1 MGNAEERTLMRRFV
15 VIALLGVFPAPAAAQ
30 TLSSVSQESVP
41 SANVRF
47 EFPPPE
53 VRIGEFR
60 AALRV
65 RLHFDWRDFNPE
77 LGEDEF
83 LFRRARVALEGRLFD
98 DLEYE
103 LDADLRDE
111 ERPWRDVYLNYRRF
125 RAAEI
130 QGGRFKIPFGLEQT
144 TGIFN
149 INFVERSLIG
159 SDLSPAR
166 ERGGMVHGR
175 VAKDI
180 LEYQVGVF
188 AGDGDS
194 TRFAGEAVDQTWA
207 GRVVLTPW
215 ENNRGV
221 LHSAQIGAN
230 ATWGS
235 LDEGLFGMRGRTLS
249 GYVFFEPVYVKGQ
262 RRRLGVDG
270 RWTPGSVLVQAEYIR
285 VTDERNGQ
293 GLGDVDLPD
302 AIAEGWYLAGTW
314 VLTGENKSGGSV
326 QPSRPFPTEGV
337 GAIELAAR
345 IEELKFSSAG
355 TGGEPPFANPRAANI
370 LPNRDRILTLGVN
383 WYLNRFVRIVANGTR
398 EDLLDPMRTP
408 ELGRTR
414 FWGAVLRL
422 QFVM

>member
-1 MGNAEERTLMRRFV
+1 MRRLV
-15 VIALLGVFPAPAAAQ
+15 VVALAALVPSLVSAQ
-30 TLSSVSQESVP
+30 TLSSASPEGAPFS
-41 SANVRF
+41 NVRF

-53 VRIGEFR
+53 VRIGQFR

-83 LFRRARVALEGRLFD
+83 VFRRARVALVGRLFD

-111 ERPWRDVYLNYRRF
+111 ARPWRDVYLNYRRF

-130 QGGRFKIPFGLEQT
+130 QGGRFKIPFSLEQL
-144 TGIFN
+144 TGIFSV
-149 INFVERSLIG
+149 NFAERSLIA
-159 SDLSPAR
+159 SQLAPAR
-166 ERGGMVHGR
+166 ERGVMVHGR
-175 VAKDI
+175 LANDVVA
-180 LEYQVGVF
+180 YQVGGF

-207 GRVVLTPW
+207 ARVVFSPW
-215 ENNRGV
+215 ESSRGI
-221 LHSAQIGAN
+221 LHSAQIGVN
-230 ATWGS
+230 GTWGS
-235 LDEGLFGMRGRTLS
+235 LDEGLYGLRGRTLS
-249 GYVFFEPVYVKGQ
+249 DYDFFEPVYVKGQ
-262 RRRLGVDG
+262 RRRLGIDG

-285 VTDERNGQ
+285 VSDERNGQ

-302 AIAEGWYLAGTW
+302 AIGEGWYLAGTW
-314 VLTGENKSGGSV
+314 VVTGENKSSGSV
-326 QPSRPFPTEGV
+326 DPSRPFPTEGI

-345 IEELKFSSAG
+345 IEELKFGSNG
-355 TGGEPPFANPRAANI
+355 TGGEPPFTNPRAANI
-370 LPNRDRILTLGVN
+370 LPNRDRILTVGVN
-383 WYLNRFVRIVANGTR
+383 WYMNRFVRVTANGTR

>member
-1 MGNAEERTLMRRFV
+1 MRRFV
-15 VIALLGVFPAPAAAQ
+15 AIALLGLFPSLASAQ
-30 TLSSVSQESVP
+30 SLSSVSQESALFP
-41 SANVRF
+41 NVRF

-53 VRIGEFR
+53 IRIGEFR

-83 LFRRARVALEGRLFD
+83 VFRRARVVLVGRVFD

-130 QGGRFKIPFGLEQT
+130 RAGRFKMPFGLEQN

-149 INFVERSLIG
+149 INFVERALVSSYLT
-159 SDLSPAR
+159 PAR
-166 ERGGMVHGR
+166 ERGVMVHGR

-180 LEYQVGVF
+180 VAYQVGGF

-207 GRVVLTPW
+207 GRVVITPW
-215 ENNRGV
+215 ETSRGI
-221 LHSAQIGAN
+221 LHSAQVGLN
-230 ATWGS
+230 GTWGT
-235 LDEGLFGMRGRTLS
+235 LDEGLYGLRGRTLS
-249 GYVFFEPVYVKGQ
+249 EYVFFEPVYVKGQ

-270 RWTPGSVLVQAEYIR
+270 RWTPGPVLIQAEYIR
-285 VTDERNGQ
+285 VSDERNGQ

-314 VLTGENKSGGSV
+314 VITGENKSGGSV
-326 QPSRPFPTEGV
+326 APSRPFPTQGI

-345 IEELKFSSAG
+345 IEELKFSSNG

-383 WYLNRFVRIVANGTR
+383 WYLNPFVRVTANGTR

-422 QFVM
+422 QFEM

>member
-1 MGNAEERTLMRRFV
+1 MRRLV
-15 VIALLGVFPAPAAAQ
+15 AIALLGLFPSLATAQ
-30 TLSSVSQESVP
+30 TLSAVSQESALFP
-41 SANVRF
+41 NVRF

-83 LFRRARVALEGRLFD
+83 VFRRARVVLVGRVFD

-130 QGGRFKIPFGLEQT
+130 RAGRFKMPFGLEQN

-149 INFVERSLIG
+149 INFVERALVSSYLT
-159 SDLSPAR
+159 PAR
-166 ERGGMVHGR
+166 ERGVMVHGR

-180 LEYQVGVF
+180 VAYQVGGF

-207 GRVVLTPW
+207 GRVVITPW
-215 ENNRGV
+215 EASRGI
-221 LHSAQIGAN
+221 LHSAQIGLN
-230 ATWGS
+230 GTWGT
-235 LDEGLFGMRGRTLS
+235 LDEGLYGLRGRTLS
-249 GYVFFEPVYVKGQ
+249 EYVFFEPVYVKGQ
-262 RRRLGVDG
+262 RRRLGIDG
-270 RWTPGSVLVQAEYIR
+270 RWTPGPVLVQAEYIR
-285 VTDERNGQ
+285 VSDERNGQ

-314 VLTGENKSGGSV
+314 VITGENKSGGSV
-326 QPSRPFPTEGV
+326 APSRPFPTQGI

-345 IEELKFSSAG
+345 IEELKFSSNG

-383 WYLNRFVRIVANGTR
+383 WYLNPFVRVTANGTR

-422 QFVM
+422 QFEM